1 MTLGRQRVLDGG
13 SHKGNGMSNP
23 IVVAHHGNGIAIGLD
38 SVVNREIIKA
48 FSNHPNVQIQALAE
62 KLLSAVLSG
71 WERKSNIIA
80 CYLGRLSL
88 PSNLFLPPLV

>member
-1 MTLGRQRVLDGG
+1 MVND
-13 SHKGNGMSNP
+13 
-23 IVVAHHGNGIAIGLD
+23 IAIGLD

-71 WERKSNIIA
+71 WERKSNIT
-80 CYLGRLSL
+80 CYLGNIIIRMLLISL
-88 PSNLFLPPLV
+88 LYRCCLGNKLYNGYISPEGRSCTLVLY